1 MLAARASARAA
12 RALRHQPLPATRYGG
27 NTDARFGAATPR
39 FHSSAAPGATASAAE
54 AEEPVEAVAAAA
66 AGTDIAALK
75 PSEVVKVLDS
85 YIVGQNDAKR
95 AVAIALR
102 NRWRR

>member
-1 MLAARASARAA
+1 MLLQLSQRSA
-12 RALRHQPLPATRYGG
+12 RALRHQPLPATRFG
-27 NTDARFGAATPR
+27 TTADTRFGAATR
-39 FHSSAAPGATASAAE
+39 FHSSSAPGAAA
-54 AEEPVEAVAAAA
+54 AAVEADEPAAAAAAAA

>member
-1 MLAARASARAA
+1 MLLQLSQRSA
-12 RALRHQPLPATRYGG
+12 RALRHQPLPATRFG
-27 NTDARFGAATPR
+27 TTADTRFGAATR
-39 FHSSAAPGATASAAE
+39 FHSSSAQG
-54 AEEPVEAVAAAA
+54 AAAA
-66 AGTDIAALK
+66 AVEADEPAGTDIAALK